1 MLKNNRTE
9 NVTKNLVNLARI
21 QSIKFLIITMGE
33 RGKQNV
39 I

>member
-1 MLKNNRTE
+1 MLASNRVE

-21 QSIKFLIITMGE
+21 QCIKFLLITMNEG
-33 RGKQNV
+33 GKQNV

>member
-1 MLKNNRTE
+1 MLLNNRE
-9 NVTKNLVNLARI
+9 DNVMRNLINLARI
-21 QSIKFLIITMGE
+21 QSIKFLLITMSE

>member
-1 MLKNNRTE
+1 MDNRTD
-9 NVTKNLVNLARI
+9 NVTRNLINIARI
-21 QSIKFLIITMGE
+21 QSIKFLLITMSE

>member
-1 MLKNNRTE
+1 MLLNNRE
-9 NVTKNLVNLARI
+9 DNVMRNLINLARI
-21 QSIKFLIITMGE
+21 QSIKFLLITMGE